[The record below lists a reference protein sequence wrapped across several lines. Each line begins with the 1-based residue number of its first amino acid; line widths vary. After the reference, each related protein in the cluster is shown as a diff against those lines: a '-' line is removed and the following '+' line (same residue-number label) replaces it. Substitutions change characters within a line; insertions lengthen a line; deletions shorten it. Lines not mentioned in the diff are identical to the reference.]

1 MTARLPDRETI
12 RADVA
17 RALEEDVGGGDLTA
31 ALVPATATAEAEVVA
46 REEAVLCGAAWFEE
60 VFRQLDGTVG
70 VGWLRA
76 DGDRVAPGTALC
88 RVQGPARALLTG
100 ERSALNFLQFLAGT
114 ATDVRR
120 FADAVAGTGVQLLDT
135 RKTVP
140 GLRAAQKYAVRCGG
154 GTNHRAGLDDAY
166 LIKENHIQ
174 ACGGIARA
182 VGLARAR
189 AAGTP
194 ITVEVEDLEQM
205 EAAIGGGADVVLL
218 DNFEPAAIRTAV
230 ARAAGRAAL
239 EVSGS
244 VDLDRVRELAATG
257 VDRISVGALTKHVR
271 ALDLSMRFGG
281 AA

>member
-1 MTARLPDRETI
+1 MTAALPAREAI

-31 ALVPATATAEAEVVA
+31 ALVPASAAAEAEVIA
-46 REEAVLCGAAWFEE
+46 REGAVLCGAAWLEE
-60 VFRQLDGTVG
+60 AFRQLDGTVE
-70 VGWLRA
+70 VRWLRA

-100 ERSALNFLQFLAGT
+100 ERTALNFLQLLAGT
-114 ATDVRR
+114 ATEVRR
-120 FADAVAGTGVQLLDT
+120 FADAVAGTGVEILDT

-140 GLRAAQKYAVRCGG
+140 GLRAAQRYAVRCGG
-154 GTNHRAGLDDAY
+154 GANHRGGLYDAY

-182 VGLARAR
+182 VALARAR
-189 AAGTP
+189 ADGTP
-194 ITVEVEDLEQM
+194 VTVEVEGLEQM
-205 EAAIGGGADVVLL
+205 EAAIAGGADVVLL
-218 DNFEPAAIRTAV
+218 DNFDPAGVRAAV
-230 ARAAGRAAL
+230 DQAAGRAAL

-244 VDLDRVRELAATG
+244 VDLAGVRELAAAG

-271 ALDLSMRFGG
+271 ALDLSMRFTR